1 MDSTALSDVLG
12 ALSSSQRKELL
23 KDASLVNVYQILETL
38 PDPRRRQG
46 LRYELAYL
54 LTCLAAAML
63 CGRNSTLAVAEWC
76 RDHQDL
82 LEKQFGPR
90 KFYCPDD
97 SLYRKLLPQL
107 NACQVEASIGDWIRA
122 TLVAQP
128 DEPIALDG
136 KKVRGAKTDEK
147 DAPDLL
153 SFCTHY
159 SQETLFQVLVGEKT
173 NEIPVAFALLPFLP
187 VAGRV
192 YTADAL
198 HTHLPFYQRIL
209 ELHGHTVLIVKGNQP
224 TLKEHLVTYFA
235 DPDASFEQDCT
246 IDLQKGRKEVRSIK
260 VTSAL
265 NDYLKPDWPGVAQ
278 VAQLTR
284 TVTVTKTGVTTTEVV
299 YLITTLPP
307 SQASPLRLLELVRG
321 HWCIENRSHYVRDV
335 TFQEDRSRLRTGNAP
350 QIMASF
356 RNLVITLIHRHASS
370 QIASTRRSL
379 GSHASAGLRLASPS
393 TNGLALHS
401 LFERRIL
408 THTLQLSSGSYQQE
422 TRFFEPL

>member
-1 MDSTALSDVLG
+1 MDSTALSHVL
-12 ALSSSQRKELL
+12 ASLNNSQRKELL
-23 KDASLVNVYQILETL
+23 KDASLVSVYQIFETL

-46 LRYELAYL
+46 QRYDLAYL
-54 LTCLAAAML
+54 LTCLAAAIL
-63 CGRNSTLAVAEWC
+63 CNRNSTLAVAEWC

-90 KFYCPDD
+90 KFSCPDD
-97 SLYRKLLPQL
+97 SLYRKLLPRID
-107 NACQVEASIGDWIRA
+107 ACHVEAAIGDWIRA

-136 KKVRGAKTDEK
+136 KKVRGARTDAEE
-147 DAPDLL
+147 APDLL

-159 SQETLFQVLVGEKT
+159 SQETLLQVLVGEKT
-173 NEIPVAFALLPFLP
+173 NEIPVALALFPFLP

-198 HTHLPFYQRIL
+198 HTHLPFFQRIQA
-209 ELHGHTVLIVKGNQP
+209 LHGHTVLIVKGNQP

-235 DPDASFEQDCT
+235 DPDATFEHACT
-246 IDLQKGRKEVRSIK
+246 IDLQKGRKEIRSIK

-265 NDYLKPDWPGVAQ
+265 NDYLQQDWPGVAQ

-284 TVTVTKTGVTTTEVV
+284 TVTVSKTGEMTTEVV
-299 YLITTLPP
+299 YLITTLPVL
-307 SQASPLRLLELVRG
+307 QASPERLLELVRG

-335 TFQEDRSRLRTGNAP
+335 TFQEDRSRLRTGHAP
-350 QIMASF
+350 QIIAAL
-356 RNLVITLIHRHASS
+356 RNLAITLIHRHGSS

-379 GSHASAGLRLASPS
+379 SSHPERACAW
-393 TNGLALHS
+393 
-401 LFERRIL
+401 LFGP
-408 THTLQLSSGSYQQE
+408 QAV
-422 TRFFEPL
+422 